1 MCCSAL
7 SKKEPPGLFEL
18 EDQRSTHT
26 ETLIGH
32 PPIPCT
38 PQLPCLHPTKSISPP
53 SLEHRCPLPPSNKTN
68 SPLINKYTT
77 LPPLPLSMVQVHP
90 PLNPLPHKV
99 RPSAY
104 RCSPLTSRHTISSQ
118 ELSFSLAKRNNALER
133 VAIRNLTSQFPAL
146 SHRLSLSNIHST
158 TVTPVLT
165 GLSVPAEPSTQPTPS
180 TPLTPLEVDQTALH
194 SIYIEDFSQDSGILY
209 PTPATQADVEA
220 IMPEVGAYR
229 DCSSPDLT
237 DASSVSSTSSTPYSV
252 YTPPPM
258 SLETEPEIVY
268 PSRGGTPKY
277 HIASCSAHAIKAKL
291 QSIGRT
297 QSLPSNYQYQ
307 TQATAPRPILED
319 KSLRW
324 FLTELLR
331 RSRASASVVQLAL
344 YYLKQA
350 RQPIGEI
357 LNRKF
362 KSIRV
367 SGEDGVGPD
376 TDSPLVDPRK
386 LVLAAIMLSTKILH
400 DHAPNSRAWSRVCG
414 LEARQVSACE
424 SALGQALN
432 WELMHTIVGPR
443 DDSVLFE

>member
-1 MCCSAL
+1 
-7 SKKEPPGLFEL
+7 
-18 EDQRSTHT
+18 
-26 ETLIGH
+26 
-32 PPIPCT
+32 
-38 PQLPCLHPTKSISPP
+38 
-53 SLEHRCPLPPSNKTN
+53 
-68 SPLINKYTT
+68 
-77 LPPLPLSMVQVHP
+77 MVQVHP

-133 VAIRNLTSQFPAL
+133 VAIRNLTAQFPAL

-180 TPLTPLEVDQTALH
+180 TPLTPLEVDQSLLFETKPKTGIFNNTTKSAELLDMTLAALH
-194 SIYIEDFSQDSGILY
+194 SIYIEDFSQDSGILH

-237 DASSVSSTSSTPYSV
+237 DVSSVSSTSSTPYSV

-307 TQATAPRPILED
+307 TQATVPRPILED